1 MGEHNKLNIA
11 LFFYFEPN
19 EFDGAA
25 SAAIY
30 DEIEVDWKIDV
41 VCFASVC
48 APEKLV
54 MGRYYEII
62 NSRLAGR
69 IAELKKM
76 YQDVGEQNLNDQI

>member
-19 EFDGAA
+19 EFDVAA

-41 VCFASVC
+41 VCFAS
-48 APEKLV
+48 
-54 MGRYYEII
+54 M
-62 NSRLAGR
+62 
-69 IAELKKM
+69 
-76 YQDVGEQNLNDQI
+76 

>member
-1 MGEHNKLNIA
+1 MGEHDKLNIA

-41 VCFASVC
+41 VCFASAC
-48 APEKLV
+48 AH
-54 MGRYYEII
+54 
-62 NSRLAGR
+62 
-69 IAELKKM
+69 LKC
-76 YQDVGEQNLNDQI
+76 

>member
-1 MGEHNKLNIA
+1 MWFIKDYILYSFSQVNQLLVSQYTDPLRQNKLNIA

-41 VCFASVC
+41 VCFASAC
-48 APEKLV
+48 AHPKF
-54 MGRYYEII
+54 
-62 NSRLAGR
+62 
-69 IAELKKM
+69 
-76 YQDVGEQNLNDQI
+76 